1 MTDDDITLF
10 RLVMGRDPVPG
21 ETIEIMGASDGQ

>member
-10 RLVMGRDPVPG
+10 RLLMGRDPAPG
-21 ETIEIMGASDGQ
+21 ETIEIVEASDE